1 MIESCFVCLF
11 GKPNIDIWCRY
22 RITVSHAVS
31 LLVCGEKLRK
41 LFAESADPRHCPGRP
56 AGASTLVLRW
66 LGRVPRPGTETL
78 SRNIDTSLYLT
89 PINTT
94 SRTSIHYLMCI
105 RFVAQDEHK
114 IN

>member
-41 LFAESADPRHCPGRP
+41 LFAESADPRHCPGRRAG
-56 AGASTLVLRW
+56 AGASTLVLA
-66 LGRVPRPGTETL
+66 GPGAEARDGTDVL
-78 SRNIDTSLYLT
+78 SQY
-89 PINTT
+89 
-94 SRTSIHYLMCI
+94 
-105 RFVAQDEHK
+105 
-114 IN
+114 

>member
-56 AGASTLVLRW
+56 AGASTLVLA
-66 LGRVPRPGTETL
+66 GPGAEARDRRSLAILTL
-78 SRNIDTSLYLT
+78 PSTLHLS
-89 PINTT
+89 
-94 SRTSIHYLMCI
+94 
-105 RFVAQDEHK
+105 
-114 IN
+114 